1 MSNPRFREGSL
12 LSKVTQLGHLA
23 GEEQTQDDFGK
34 LAHREE
40 VRLVL
45 YDPKGNPLVLDLHS
59 IFMACGVLKDGSGRL
74 EAKDGTE
81 GSSRIRD
88 VDSRADTAGHASSL
102 CLSLLICKMGRNW
115 SGQPTLLHSIYH
127 SAAPYSSWDQV
138 QSLLSMAWRL
148 LHTQVLAFL
157 SSLLLRHHL
166 NQSKP
171 FLGPQTLQILF
182 ILQVF
187 LYTVS
192 LVTLLNF
199 PGWARMGWHLNP
211 GTEDCPCE
219 HHKSTPRGLLGPAS
233 EHHLLCA
240 SEQNDMED
248 FPGRA
253 ALVWIRCCLA
263 RPSSAREKHL
273 CSASLCI
280 LASCSGG
287 QQLFWGRGEQVKF
300 RCVCGEMAKG
310 RGKVKFHSVLTRQT

>member
-1 MSNPRFREGSL
+1 
-12 LSKVTQLGHLA
+12 
-23 GEEQTQDDFGK
+23 
-34 LAHREE
+34 
-40 VRLVL
+40 
-45 YDPKGNPLVLDLHS
+45 
-59 IFMACGVLKDGSGRL
+59 
-74 EAKDGTE
+74 
-81 GSSRIRD
+81 
-88 VDSRADTAGHASSL
+88 
-102 CLSLLICKMGRNW
+102 
-115 SGQPTLLHSIYH
+115 
-127 SAAPYSSWDQV
+127 
-138 QSLLSMAWRL
+138 
-148 LHTQVLAFL
+148 
-157 SSLLLRHHL
+157 
-166 NQSKP
+166 
-171 FLGPQTLQILF
+171 
-182 ILQVF
+182 
-187 LYTVS
+187 
-192 LVTLLNF
+192 
-199 PGWARMGWHLNP
+199 MGWHLNP

-310 RGKVKFHSVLTRQT
+310 RGTKSWTRLGDFTFTFHFHTLEKEMETHSSVLAWRIPGTGERGGLPSMGLHRVRHD